1 MKIKLK
7 NILDGLDALGTIY
20 NQKLSGV
27 VAHRLSK
34 AIANVKDEIDTFN
47 EVRDKLLKEYGS
59 INEENPGQYT
69 FETEEQR
76 IKFEEEMG
84 ELLEKEVELNV
95 PVLSEKDIEQIQIS
109 AAELATISWI
119 IK

>member
-7 NILDGLDALGTIY
+7 NILDGLDALGLIY
-20 NQKLSGV
+20 NQKLPGV

-34 AIANVKDEIDTFN
+34 TITVVKDEIDTFN
-47 EVRDKLLKEYGS
+47 EVRDKLLKEHGTVS
-59 INEENPGQYT
+59 EENPDQYL
-69 FETEEQR
+69 FENEEQR
-76 IKFEEEMG
+76 LKFEEEMS
-84 ELLEKEVELNV
+84 ELLEKEIEINV
-95 PVLSEKDIEQIQIS
+95 PVLSEQDIEHIQIS